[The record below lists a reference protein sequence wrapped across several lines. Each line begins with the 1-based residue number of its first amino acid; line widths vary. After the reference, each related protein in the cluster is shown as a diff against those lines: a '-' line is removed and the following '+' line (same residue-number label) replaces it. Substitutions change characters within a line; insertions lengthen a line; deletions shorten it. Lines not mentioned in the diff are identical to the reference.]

1 MWTITKFTLRQML
14 RQGYIKGLSL
24 VMLVLFVLVSIQG
37 VQNQQKRLEAFE
49 KASSQMRQ
57 AWETQGA
64 VNPHNS
70 AHYGH
75 IIFQPVSGV
84 QLLDNG
90 IRPYAGGMLR
100 LEAHKQNTPAFSA
113 IQQRTE
119 LSRFGD
125 FSLAWV
131 MQALMPLFL
140 IFICF
145 QQVSG
150 DYENKTLP
158 LIAAQGTSP
167 MGYLSGKWL
176 AASLVGWAFLAIGI
190 FIQWAAF
197 AFSNISAPL
206 HFSFL
211 LSWAVGYMLFFAII
225 SGVSVGI
232 SALLKNSAA
241 SLSLSLSLWVL
252 WMIVTPRLSAN
263 LGAAWYP
270 FEHKLAFNKALAED
284 RQKGI
289 DGHNPADERIKQFE
303 DSLLTHYKVAD
314 QKDLPVNAD
323 GLIMQA
329 DEEYSN
335 LVYDKHFAR
344 VRRTVEKQN
353 RVDQF
358 VGILNPVMP
367 IRQLSMAF
375 AQSDDFHYMEL
386 LGSAENYRRDLIK
399 TLNEKMAYGGS
410 KTGDWEWAPD
420 STWYATLPDFQFQS
434 PGLKKIWKAHSFNFI
449 TMLWW
454 LLVISIGYTLLSK
467 RLFQF

>member
-1 MWTITKFTLRQML
+1 
-14 RQGYIKGLSL
+14 
-24 VMLVLFVLVSIQG
+24 MLVLFILVSIQG
-37 VQNQQKRLEAFE
+37 VQNQQKRLEAYE
-49 KASSQMRQ
+49 KASAQMRN
-57 AWETQGA
+57 AWATQGA
-64 VNPHNS
+64 INPHNS

-75 IIFQPVSGV
+75 IIFQPVSGA

-131 MQALMPLFL
+131 MQALMPLFI
-140 IFICF
+140 IFLCF
-145 QQVSG
+145 QQVSA

-167 MGYLSGKWL
+167 MAYLSGKWM
-176 AASLVGWAFLAIGI
+176 AASFVGWSLLALGI
-190 FIQWAAF
+190 LIQWTVF
-197 AFSNISAPL
+197 VFSNLSAPL
-206 HFSFL
+206 YFSFV
-211 LSWAVGYMLFFAII
+211 LSWALGYMLFFAII
-225 SGVSVGI
+225 AGIAVGI
-232 SALLKNSAA
+232 SAWVKNSSG
-241 SLSLSLSLWVL
+241 SLSLCLALWVL
-252 WMIVTPRLSAN
+252 WIVVMPRMSAN
-263 LGAAWYP
+263 LGAALYP
-270 FEHKLAFNKALAED
+270 FEHKIAFNKALAED

-289 DGHNPADERIKQFE
+289 DGHNPADDRIKKFE
-303 DSLLTHYKVAD
+303 DSLLAHYKVAD

-335 LVYDKHFAR
+335 LVYDKHFER
-344 VRRTVEKQN
+344 VRATVQKQN
-353 RVDQF
+353 RLDQF
-358 VGILNPVMP
+358 AGILNPVMP
-367 IRQLSMAF
+367 VRQLSMAF

-386 LGSAENYRRDLIK
+386 LGNAENYRRGLIK

-410 KTGDWEWAPD
+410 KTGDWDWAPD
-420 STWYATLPDFQFQS
+420 STWYATLPDFEFQS
-434 PGLKKIWKAHSFNFI
+434 PGLKSIWKAHRFNG
-449 TMLWW
+449 MAMAWW
-454 LLVISIGYTLLSK
+454 LFIIGAAYSRLSK